1 MKLRSAIIVLGLAAV
16 VPLRVLGCAACF
28 GRSDSALAAGMN
40 YGIFSLLV
48 VSTTML
54 GLIATFF
61 VYIVRRAG
69 QMPDAPLP
77 EPTAVPES

>member
-1 MKLRSAIIVLGLAAV
+1 MKLRSAVIASGLAVV

-48 VSTTML
+48 VITTML

-69 QMPDAPLP
+69 QMPDATLP
-77 EPTAVPES
+77 EPAAVPES

>member
-1 MKLRSAIIVLGLAAV
+1 MRLRSAIIASCLAAV
-16 VPLRVLGCAACF
+16 VPLRVLGCAASF

-48 VSTTML
+48 VITTML

-77 EPTAVPES
+77 EPAAVPES

>member
-1 MKLRSAIIVLGLAAV
+1 MKPRSVIIASGLAAV
-16 VPLRVLGCAACF
+16 APLQVLGCAACF
-28 GRSDSALAAGMN
+28 GRSESAMAVGMN
-40 YGIFSLLV
+40 YGIMSLLV
-48 VSTTML
+48 VIATML

-69 QMPDAPLP
+69 QMPDAQLP